1 MDTIETVVS
10 DLPELSFGKEIAKTF
25 VISAVST
32 VGMVAGLIVIGLV
45 TEKIRDR
52 QNKKNLVKAN

>member
-10 DLPELSFGKEIAKTF
+10 DLPEFHFGKEIAKTF

-32 VGMVAGLIVIGLV
+32 AGMMAGLLVIGFVAAKLD
-45 TEKIRDR
+45 ER
-52 QNKKNLVKAN
+52 KKKHLVKAN